1 MTALLHSETLKLRTL
16 RSTWILIALLTLL
29 AGLIGVALI
38 TTREPGAGVPTLA
51 QVGLAPAQPAWFVII
66 VVAVLASAGEFQHHT
81 TRTTL
86 LATPQRVR
94 VLAAKTLTAAG
105 AGAAIAAAAAV
116 TAVLTAAVTALATG
130 TATSVGS
137 LNDWAAVGG
146 SVAVGAV
153 WAVLATGLGVLTRS
167 TAAAITVVLLWRFVG
182 EVLVPMLTRNPEL
195 SRWTPSG
202 AANALVGLGGI
213 DVLPIAAAA
222 VLLLGYTAVICGTA
236 AALFMRSDPA

>member
-1 MTALLHSETLKLRTL
+1 MTALLQSETLKLRTL
-16 RSTWILIALLTLL
+16 RSTWILLPLLTLL
-29 AGLIGVALI
+29 AGIIGIAQI
-38 TTREPGAGVPTLA
+38 TTREPGTPDPTLA
-51 QVGLAPAQPAWFVII
+51 QIGLAPAQPAWLVII

-94 VLAAKTLTAAG
+94 VLTAKTITAAG
-105 AGAAIAAAAAV
+105 TGAVVVVAAAV
-116 TAVLTAAVTALATG
+116 TAMLTASVTALATG

-137 LNDWAAVGG
+137 MHEWAAVGG

-167 TAAAITVVLLWRFVG
+167 TAAAITAVLLWRFVG

-202 AANALVGLGGI
+202 AANALVGLGGM
-213 DVLPIAAAA
+213 DVLPIVTAA

-236 AALFMRSDPA
+236 GALFMRSDPA